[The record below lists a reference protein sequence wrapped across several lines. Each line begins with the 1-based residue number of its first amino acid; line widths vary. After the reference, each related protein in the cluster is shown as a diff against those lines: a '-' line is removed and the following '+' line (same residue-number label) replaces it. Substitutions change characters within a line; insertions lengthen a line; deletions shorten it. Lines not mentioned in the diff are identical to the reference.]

1 MRLQEPSRT
10 ILVEIVVP
18 TGPVPDEPVPDEPA
32 VAQVPEGEPPPQPQL
47 QS

>member
-18 TGPVPDEPVPDEPA
+18 TGPVADEPVPDEPA
-32 VAQVPEGEPPPQPQL
+32 VSQVPEGEPPPQPQL